1 MKPLEASL
9 YLKHITHIWFVIVTC
24 FSFSVSAQVEFHIS
38 SLPPNTPDSARIY
51 ITGSFN
57 DWQPAE
63 EEYQLIQTNGKYTIS
78 LPNDSVD
85 FEYKFTRGSWLSVE
99 SDLNYLPRPN
109 RRFVAAEKDRQIS
122 IEIANWQELD
132 RGVGIN
138 LYTYTLIVCLLY
150 CLFFVVG
157 IQYVVRR
164 PNDIYTVFLAF
175 LPVILMVFAGRIFST
190 VDAYN
195 WQPILENVSH
205 WVVLVSALSSVLIVY
220 WIGKRNYFRVPSY
233 VFYAFGLLSLP
244 VIILNIMD
252 MVPKYWLSM
261 HAGSFQIP
269 IYRSIITTI
278 VLLIILGS
286 FFKKRFLFKG
296 YSGLLYV
303 IGTVLIL
310 LSFWN
315 GLLVWKYW
323 NQSDFLVSIENY
335 VHVAIVLWG
344 LMLLVSVVYV
354 FTPNIKL
361 REASKRKP
369 LGELG
374 SYKKRLEEV
383 MQNQKAYR
391 NPNLDL
397 DLLAEQ
403 MDVNRNTLSK
413 VINEGYGMN
422 FFDFVNKARIEEF
435 VNFVLTDNYH
445 NYTYQYLA
453 EKVGFNSKSSFNR
466 AFKKFK
472 GMTPRDYFKALKEK

>member
-1 MKPLEASL
+1 MRISL
-9 YLKHITHIWFVIVTC
+9 FLLIICLHTISYG
-24 FSFSVSAQVEFHIS
+24 QVDFIIS
-38 SLPPNTPDSARIY
+38 SVPANTPDSAQIY

-57 DWQPAE
+57 DWQPAQDE
-63 EEYQLIQTNGKYTIS
+63 FRLRLQNGIYTIS

-109 RRFVAAEKDRQIS
+109 RRYFAAEKDKQIS
-122 IEIANWQELD
+122 IEITNWQELD

-205 WVVLVSALSSVLIVY
+205 WVVLISTLSSLLIVY
-220 WIGKRNYFRVPSY
+220 WIGKRNYFRIPSY

-252 MVPKYWLSM
+252 MVPKYWISL

-278 VLLIILGS
+278 VLLTILGS
-286 FFKKRFLFKG
+286 FFQKRFLFKG

-310 LSFWN
+310 LSVWN

-323 NQSDFLVSIENY
+323 NQSDFLVSTENY

-361 REASKRKP
+361 RNASKRKP

-472 GMTPRDYFKALKEK
+472 GMTPREYFKALKEK